1 MKMIYR
7 STTLVQKDDDVA
19 MENLEKTCP
28 KPRLS
33 GALKMNS
40 MVQCLDQT
48 ASLVSSP
55 SVTSRVD
62 SRRSGDSCPL

>member
-1 MKMIYR
+1 MIYR

-33 GALKMNS
+33 G
-40 MVQCLDQT
+40 
-48 ASLVSSP
+48 
-55 SVTSRVD
+55 
-62 SRRSGDSCPL
+62 

>member
-19 MENLEKTCP
+19 MENLEIIYP
-28 KPRLS
+28 KPWLS

-40 MVQCLDQT
+40 MAQCLDQT
-48 ASLVSSP
+48 TSSVSSP
-55 SVTSRVD
+55 PTSRA
-62 SRRSGDSCPL
+62 